1 MNCDEVEDLLGAYAL
16 DALPGDLSAEV
27 TAHLATCSKHAEA
40 AELRNVAGALAFAA
54 PEAQP
59 SAALKTRLMDAVHA
73 DSAPSTEAPKRV
85 GILNRLKQLTS
96 QRAIPY
102 ALAGALAV
110 ALIALVLTNLDGGD
124 SNRPGRATVSL
135 SGEDSEAA
143 VVYEL
148 EDGIIVLDAAGL
160 KPLDA
165 AHTYQLWSIA
175 SGKPSSLGLLGTA
188 PNGEALAVVRV
199 NIKDID
205 SLAVTMEPAGGSIAP
220 TTDPVLKGKA

>member
-16 DALPGDLSAEV
+16 NALPGDVWADVS
-27 TAHLATCSKHAEA
+27 AHLATCSNHPEA
-40 AELRNVAGALAFAA
+40 TELRAVVSALAFAA
-54 PEAQP
+54 PEARP
-59 SAALKTRLMDAVHA
+59 SAALKTRLMDAVRA
-73 DSAPSTEAPKRV
+73 ESSRPAAALGRI
-85 GILNRLKQLTS
+85 GILGRLNRLVAQP
-96 QRAIPY
+96 AIPY

-135 SGEDSEAA
+135 SGEDSAAA

-188 PNGEALAVVRV
+188 PNGEALAVVRL